1 MKSFSLGRFEYFV
14 VAALIG
20 VVASSALSRY
30 VSLAESTRQLRFQLI
45 ANHFAIALANTRI
58 NWIVRAQAHA
68 AAGERASVGQQVSV
82 SQQASVS
89 QRAYVTGEL
98 GGRLFYFSSQ
108 GWPVTMAG
116 PVGEASQPSLDD
128 CYFLWQGLLQ
138 NPPPLARGLSGS
150 VDYEYGVVQIAQGCR
165 YFWLSGRSGLMGQAA
180 YFDYHPG
187 DGSVRL
193 AYSQ

>member
-20 VVASSALSRY
+20 VVAASALSRY
-30 VSLAESTRQLRFQLI
+30 VSLAESTRQLRFQLL

-58 NWIVRAQAHA
+58 NWIVRTQAHA
-68 AAGERASVGQQVSV
+68 AAGERA
-82 SQQASVS
+82 
-89 QRAYVTGEL
+89 YVTSEL

-108 GWPVTMAG
+108 GWPVTIAG

-138 NPPPLARGLSGS
+138 NPPPLAHGLSDL

-165 YFWLSGRSGLMGQAA
+165 YFWLSGHSGLMGQAA